1 MVNYSKGYL
10 SNGEDK
16 MYAICARGK
25 NQPSPLATSRYGNF
39 IRWEWY
45 KEAGSPEINSIDDFL
60 NLLKKSRKTIRRQ
73 NQAKRPMV
81 FQDLMTGG

>member
-10 SNGEDK
+10 SNGENK

-25 NQPSPLATSRYGNF
+25 SQPSPLATSRYGNF

-60 NLLKKSRKTIRRQ
+60 NLLKTIQENIPKQ
-73 NQAKRPMV
+73 NQAKNLWD
-81 FQDLMTGG
+81 FQV